1 MGALQ
6 ALRGV
11 SGLGWAAV
19 SLALSSRQVR
29 ALCSGPSRPVAFQTA
44 SLCQASSGV
53 SASSILKRSPYKNP
67 REDSGAVTRAGKGL
81 GARRG
86 DLPQET
92 PGPAA
97 PVWFFALHPPPRPET
112 PQRQAPGP
120 SRCPQAPLWFL
131 CSRCLTADSRK
142 GCFSSPLISVE
153 T

>member
-19 SLALSSRQVR
+19 SLALSSRQVQ

-53 SASSILKRSPYKNP
+53 SASSILKRSPYENP
-67 REDSGAVTRAGKGL
+67 REDSGAVTRAGKEL
-81 GARRG
+81 GARKG

-92 PGPAA
+92 PGPARPCLVLSSPPSPSAGDPAGMGTRAQPLPPGA
-97 PVWFFALHPPPRPET
+97 PVV
-112 PQRQAPGP
+112 
-120 SRCPQAPLWFL
+120 PLFQVPH
-131 CSRCLTADSRK
+131 R
-142 GCFSSPLISVE
+142 
-153 T
+153 

>member
-53 SASSILKRSPYKNP
+53 SASSIQKMD

-92 PGPAA
+92 PGPARPCLVLSSPPSPSAGDPAGMGTRAQPLPPGA
-97 PVWFFALHPPPRPET
+97 PVI
-112 PQRQAPGP
+112 
-120 SRCPQAPLWFL
+120 PLFQVPH
-131 CSRCLTADSRK
+131 R
-142 GCFSSPLISVE
+142 
-153 T
+153 